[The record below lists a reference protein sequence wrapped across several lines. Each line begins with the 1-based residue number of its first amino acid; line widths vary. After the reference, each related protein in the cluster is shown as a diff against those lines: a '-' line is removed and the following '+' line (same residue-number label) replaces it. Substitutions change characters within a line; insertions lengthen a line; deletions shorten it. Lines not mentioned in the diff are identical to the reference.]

1 MNMTRPHSPSLSTSA
16 RAAHWGRIPSVVV
29 TNPGSLRWKHNI
41 AESLAASGQLRE
53 YITTF
58 VSTPE
63 LERKLTRGM
72 PPAAAR
78 LAARYL
84 RLKRLPP
91 GIPAERV
98 NRVAQASG
106 LLTAAAFRASTHPRV
121 HTAMFAFGD
130 RRYDAAAANC
140 LRPGDRVAIVAAAS
154 SLRTIEA
161 ARRLGITTVLDY
173 PMGHCAFERAITR
186 EEHRLRPDFAGTL
199 PLAYTGEQR
208 QARLHAEI
216 AAADRILVNSG
227 FARQTFLEQ
236 DVSEE
241 RMLLVHHA
249 VDLEMF
255 RPRDGRPPDNG
266 RFRVLF
272 AGRITQLKGIAY
284 LIDGFDRAAIP
295 DSELRFVG
303 KPFGTTGPWRNHPR
317 LHHQAAVPIDELRAQ
332 YLSSDVYVL
341 PSLFEGFPHTAI
353 IAMACGLPCIVSEHT
368 FGGDVITDGV
378 DGFVVPIRD
387 ADAIAYRLITLHRDP
402 DLRRR
407 MGQAARRR
415 AEEFTWETFG
425 ARIADLVSDLGA

>member
-1 MNMTRPHSPSLSTSA
+1 M
-16 RAAHWGRIPSVVV
+16 VV

-41 AESLAASGQLRE
+41 AESLAARGQLRG

-63 LERKLTRGM
+63 LERKLTRAM
-72 PPAAAR
+72 PRAAAQH
-78 LAARYL
+78 ATRYL

-98 NRVAQASG
+98 NRVAQPSG
-106 LLTAAAFRASTHPRV
+106 LVTAAAFRASSHPRV
-121 HTAMFAFGD
+121 HTGMFAFGD
-130 RRYDAAAANC
+130 RRFDTAAAAC
-140 LRPGDRVAIVAAAS
+140 LRSEDRVAIVAAAS
-154 SLRTIEA
+154 SLLTIEA
-161 ARRLGITTVLDY
+161 ARRLDIATVLDY

-186 EEHRLRPDFAGTL
+186 EEHRLRPEFAGTL

-208 QARLHAEI
+208 QTRLHAEI

-227 FARQTFLEQ
+227 FARRTFLEQ
-236 DVSEE
+236 GVSEE

-255 RPRDGRPPDNG
+255 RPDDGERPDDG
-266 RFRVLF
+266 CFRVLF
-272 AGRITQLKGIAY
+272 AGRITQLKGISY

-295 DSELRFVG
+295 GSELRFVG
-303 KPFGTTGPWRNHPR
+303 KPFGSTEAWHSHPR
-317 LHHQAAVPIDELRAQ
+317 LHHQPAVPINELRAQ
-332 YLSSDVYVL
+332 YVSSDVYVL

-368 FGGDVITDGV
+368 FGEDVITDGV
-378 DGFVVPIRD
+378 NGFVVPIRD
-387 ADAIAYRLITLHRDP
+387 ADAIGDRLITLHRDP

-415 AEEFTWETFG
+415 AQEFTWDTFG
-425 ARIADLVSDLGA
+425 ARIADLVGDLGA